1 MNIAYLNNLP
11 EVENIYDV
19 DLDHDEKVV
28 FTAKLTTFGTEKD
41 EMLGNDSRFTLTNK
55 RMIANNG
62 VGVWTVDVA
71 EDVISCERV
80 DTKFLFKKLTYF
92 SVDLNTKIVFEDGF
106 AELTGFHFYFNG
118 KDTKMFD
125 EIINHSLN

>member
-118 KDTKMFD
+118 KDTKKFD
-125 EIINHSLN
+125 EIINHSLS